1 MSQVTGPMPSE
12 KKTKNEKKAVYER
25 PMMGGVVDSENA
37 SNPSDATM
45 PAEHGK
51 RASPRVSPQ
60 ATRDGGTSTPR
71 FSHQSTTEPTK
82 AMAPNSTLPTP
93 NPIVACGGVEQ

>member
-25 PMMGGVVDSENA
+25 PMMGGVVDSEKA

-51 RASPRVSPQ
+51 RASPRL
-60 ATRDGGTSTPR
+60 TSGNAR
-71 FSHQSTTEPTK
+71 REH
-82 AMAPNSTLPTP
+82 
-93 NPIVACGGVEQ
+93 